1 MNVNLDAFAR
11 QLADLTGRFADL
23 GAKLAEA
30 ARELQDGG
38 APPSDALVEALAT
51 GSREF
56 IELRAEIVLAAET
69 LGLVVPD
76 GIESA
81 RSLEPVLV
89 AMTDALQAEQRRAA
103 FDESR
108 ERVVAV
114 LDRIAGVRHRDDESF
129 EPLVVAQD
137 KAAELKQAALALT
150 ETTAEQIE
158 ALEAAAHPFVDL
170 LTMLE
175 ATEGLDDARFSA
187 LEESISEAFGRQTAV
202 AAARK
207 HLVLGEQSARAPAL
221 AEPEPVRLAETVR
234 APEPVRPP
242 EPVRVQEPEP
252 VVAPPPRQTPPKK
265 VDRMPP
271 QRVREPEPVAGAP
284 AAAASAAGRGDG
296 SGSDESA
303 QWWLSASARWSG
315 WKNTLGFP
323 EATREEITKYP
334 YLLSA
339 PIQQSLEFE
348 EGLLAYGYSLI
359 LDHVEKQSPGCIAN
373 ALTNLKSDPSKP
385 IGTQLYEYLVAQ
397 GHLSETYPKFIEN
410 VLRAAV
416 PEPGPWVQAR
426 MIHSKDDTRVFRRPT
441 PRLGETEQTA
451 QRFLAD
457 NQRFKEHKF
466 DGPLP
471 PLTTRFFSIQADL
484 KDAHGIE
491 VKLSV
496 DGAPSDAGFLMTVP
510 AAGKAGKLDVRRLSA
525 EGTGVPGVGRDY
537 GAIWLAIFN
546 ADPMRQTSFE
556 LGLTLRKDTRGMK
569 K

>member
-1 MNVNLDAFAR
+1 MNVNLNAFAR

-56 IELRAEIVLAAET
+56 VELRAEIVLAAET

-284 AAAASAAGRGDG
+284 AAAPSAAGRGDG

-397 GHLSETYPKFIEN
+397 GRLSETYPKFIEN

-441 PRLGETEQTA
+441 PRLGETEQTTRICSVT
-451 QRFLAD
+451 QW
-457 NQRFKEHKF
+457 
-466 DGPLP
+466 
-471 PLTTRFFSIQADL
+471 LTGSSPTTSGSRSTSST
-484 KDAHGIE
+484 GRC
-491 VKLSV
+491 
-496 DGAPSDAGFLMTVP
+496 
-510 AAGKAGKLDVRRLSA
+510 RR
-525 EGTGVPGVGRDY
+525 
-537 GAIWLAIFN
+537 
-546 ADPMRQTSFE
+546 
-556 LGLTLRKDTRGMK
+556 
-569 K
+569 

>member
-1 MNVNLDAFAR
+1 MNVNHDAFAR
-11 QLADLTGRFADL
+11 QLTDLTGRFADL

-56 IELRAEIVLAAET
+56 VELRAEIVLAAET

-81 RSLEPVLV
+81 RSLEPVLG
-89 AMTDALQAEQRRAA
+89 AMVDALQAQQRRAA

-108 ERVVAV
+108 GLVVAV
-114 LDRIAGVRHRDDESF
+114 LDRFAGVRHRDDASF
-129 EPLVVAQD
+129 EPLVVALQ
-137 KAAELKQAALALT
+137 KAAELKQTALALT
-150 ETTAEQIE
+150 EATAEQIE
-158 ALEAAAHPFVDL
+158 AIEAAAQPFVNL

-187 LEESISEAFGRQTAV
+187 LEESVSDAFGRQLAV
-202 AAARK
+202 ATARK
-207 HLVLGEQSARAPAL
+207 HLVLAEPTSRAPARV
-221 AEPEPVRLAETVR
+221 EPEPVRD
-234 APEPVRPP
+234 P
-242 EPVRVQEPEP
+242 EPVRVQQPEP
-252 VVAPPPRQTPPKK
+252 VVAPPPRQAPPKK
-265 VDRMPP
+265 VDRTPP
-271 QRVREPEPVAGAP
+271 QRARETEPVAAGAP
-284 AAAASAAGRGDG
+284 AAAPSATGRGDG
-296 SGSDESA
+296 SGSNESA

-323 EATREEITKYP
+323 EATREELTKYP

-339 PIQQSLEFE
+339 PIQQSPEFE

-373 ALTNLKSDPSKP
+373 ALTNLKSDPSTP

-397 GHLSETYPKFIEN
+397 GRLGETYPKFVEN

-441 PRLGETEQTA
+441 PRLGESEQTA

-491 VKLSV
+491 VKLTV
-496 DGAPSDAGFLMTVP
+496 DGAPSDAGFLVTVP
-510 AAGKAGKLDVRRLSA
+510 AAGKAGKLDVRRLAA

-546 ADPMRQTSFE
+546 ADPVRQTSFE